1 MLPRP
6 VRAFSSRTKSSTQ
19 WLQRQNRDIYVKQ
32 AKTAGF
38 LSRAAYKLLHLNR
51 VRFAGAGSHFLSS
64 HLCTGVQADPT
75 R

>member
-51 VRFAGAGSHFLSS
+51 VRLKGPILPSS
-64 HLCTGVQADPT
+64 HAFVH
-75 R
+75 RSSS